1 AEAGVDKSPTPKRP
15 RRHARLAI
23 LLHECLGAIQRYPA
37 CCAECT
43 PTSTNWV
50 TCSVISCEA
59 GVVILLVHIRRPVPT
74 SVKVMSAAYAVFT
87 CSPPTGTPT
96 PMPPPTPLDGYQP
109 PEVPKPPIPTPMVGP
124 GLTTVTSGAMVAA
137 HMACAPTRR
146 AAAKMLSAIG
156 SPSAALRSASVAMT
170 GLTPDIS
177 IRAAIWSW
185 QMRWMAVAL
194 ALHTTSTVAPRRDC

>member
-59 GVVILLVHIRRPVPT
+59 GVVILLVHIRRPVAT
-74 SVKVMSAAYAVFT
+74 SVKVMSAVYAVLT

-109 PEVPKPPIPTPMVGP
+109 PEPPKPPIPTAVVGP
-124 GLTTVTSGAMVAA
+124 APPPVTAGAMVAA
-137 HMACAPTRR
+137 NMAFAPSRR
-146 AAAKMLSAIG
+146 AAAKMLSAIDL
-156 SPSAALRSASVAMT
+156 PSAALRWASVA
-170 GLTPDIS
+170 
-177 IRAAIWSW
+177 
-185 QMRWMAVAL
+185 
-194 ALHTTSTVAPRRDC
+194 